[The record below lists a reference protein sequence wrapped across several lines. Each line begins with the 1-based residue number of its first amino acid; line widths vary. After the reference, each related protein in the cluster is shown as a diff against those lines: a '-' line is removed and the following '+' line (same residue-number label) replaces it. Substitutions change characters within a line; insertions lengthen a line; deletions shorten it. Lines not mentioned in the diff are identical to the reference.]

1 MIINMKIGTKRIAL
15 SVCVFIT
22 LSLLLS
28 WLNYI
33 PSPRLMCSVIYEKR
47 DVCQIYE
54 GTEDPD
60 FTEDY
65 SVSFL
70 IEPGQETALT
80 YRWDRNLAQ
89 VRIDLGNQLQEC
101 QLTGPKLKKW
111 NVSAPITENDILFT
125 NSIEILQ
132 KEENSYTIRV
142 IGEDPYIIFSTSES
156 YTDYC
161 TKMQSLV
168 HIGVALI
175 ATAAAL
181 FVFFQY
187 RHSKILIFWAFDIL
201 RNFKLIIDLAV
212 SDFKTK
218 YAACYL
224 GIIWAFVQP
233 IVTISIYVV
242 VFGYGFKSMPVKDF
256 PFVLWLSA
264 GIIPW
269 LFFSDALMSATTSLK
284 EYSFLVKKVVFEI
297 KVLPI
302 VKIIASFYIHLV
314 FIGIVTI
321 LYVADGYIPTV
332 YNLQL
337 IYYAFCTLVIVL
349 GVGYITSALNVFV
362 PDLVQIV
369 NIILQFGM
377 WMTPIMWSPSLFG
390 PVVERIIKINP
401 MYYIVEGYR
410 DSFYNHIPFWDKPG
424 LTIYFWCIA
433 LILLIAGMY
442 TFRKLEKHFADV
454 L

>member
-1 MIINMKIGTKRIAL
+1 MITNMKMGTKRIVL
-15 SVCVFIT
+15 SFCTLIT
-22 LSLLLS
+22 VSLLLG

-33 PSPRLMCSVIYEKR
+33 PSPRLVCSVRYEKG
-47 DVCQIYE
+47 DTCQIYE

-60 FTEDY
+60 FTEEY
-65 SVSFL
+65 SLSFQ
-70 IEPGQETALT
+70 IEPEQETPLSYRSSQYLT
-80 YRWDRNLAQ
+80 QA
-89 VRIDLGNQLQEC
+89 RIDFGNQIQKC
-101 QLTGPKLKKW
+101 QLTGLKLKRW
-111 NVSAPITENDILFT
+111 NISVPITENHILFT
-125 NSIEILQ
+125 NNIEILQ
-132 KEENSYTIRV
+132 ERADGYTIQ
-142 IGEDPYIIFSTSES
+142 ITGEDPYIIFSTAES

-161 TKMQSLV
+161 TQIQPFV
-168 HIGVALI
+168 YIGITLI
-175 ATAAAL
+175 ATVIAL
-181 FVFFQY
+181 FVYFQY
-187 RHSKILIFWAFDIL
+187 EHSKILIFWTFDIL
-201 RNFKLIIDLAV
+201 KNFKLIIDLAA

-218 YAACYL
+218 YAASYL

-233 IVTISIYVV
+233 IVTILIYVI
-242 VFGYGFKSMPVKDF
+242 VFGYGFKSTPVEDF

-269 LFFSDALMSATTSLK
+269 LFFSEALMSATTSLK

-302 VKIIASFYIHLV
+302 VKIMAAFYIHLV
-314 FIGIVTI
+314 FIGIVVI
-321 LYVADGYIPTV
+321 LYIANGYMPTV

-349 GVGYITSALNVFV
+349 GIGYISSALNVFV

-369 NIILQFGM
+369 NIVLQFGM
-377 WMTPIMWSPSLFG
+377 WMTPIMWSPNLFG

-424 LTIYFWCIA
+424 LTIYFWCIT
-433 LILLIAGMY
+433 LILLIMGMY